1 MELIFSQLIT
11 DDNMNPANLC
21 SNAEFET
28 MITVV
33 NPCNYVI
40 RWWVK
45 LKFYMYHL
53 ASFAQFVM
61 IKKSISISICTFV
74 VLTQNSF

>member
-11 DDNMNPANLC
+11 DDNMNLANLC

-40 RWWVK
+40 R
-45 LKFYMYHL
+45 
-53 ASFAQFVM
+53 
-61 IKKSISISICTFV
+61 
-74 VLTQNSF
+74 

>member
-28 MITVV
+28 I
-33 NPCNYVI
+33 
-40 RWWVK
+40 
-45 LKFYMYHL
+45 HD
-53 ASFAQFVM
+53 
-61 IKKSISISICTFV
+61 
-74 VLTQNSF
+74 NSRESV

>member
-28 MITVV
+28 MVTVV

-40 RWWVK
+40 R
-45 LKFYMYHL
+45 
-53 ASFAQFVM
+53 
-61 IKKSISISICTFV
+61 
-74 VLTQNSF
+74 